1 MVRDRH
7 AATPSSGLM
16 MRSFRRDRHT
26 SPSLVPDHA
35 PLRSRL
41 EAARVTIVEDEP
53 LEGFDR
59 FYVNDPFGNRLE
71 CLQRHSVDSPED
83 RESR

>member
-1 MVRDRH
+1 
-7 AATPSSGLM
+7 
-16 MRSFRRDRHT
+16 MRSFRRYRHT

-41 EAARVTIVEDEP
+41 EAEGIVTVEDEP
-53 LEGFDR
+53 LRGFDR

-71 CLQRHSVDSPED
+71 CLQRQSVDSPED
-83 RESR
+83 RESQ